1 MTLIFATLQ
10 AGVTTEQ
17 IVETMSLP
25 FGTARPS
32 ATMQSVGADQTV
44 QHPSKLPLIAGIV
57 LFLAGTALVPA
68 AFFFEARALFVVG
81 YVLTPLSMLI
91 CVAWD
96 SLSQRSG
103 SKNPWF
109 AVSKGLS
116 RGIRILAGVS
126 FLPALAHIWFIS
138 DWLGELAVQNGW
150 F

>member
-1 MTLIFATLQ
+1 M
-10 AGVTTEQ
+10 GNV
-17 IVETMSLP
+17 SS
-25 FGTARPS
+25 S
-32 ATMQSVGADQTV
+32 AMMQGVGADQTV
-44 QHPSKLPLIAGIV
+44 KYPSKLPLFVGIV
-57 LFLAGTALVPA
+57 LFLTGSSLVPA
-68 AFFFEARALFVVG
+68 AFYFEARWLFVVG
-81 YVLTPLSMLI
+81 YVLTPLSILI

-96 SLSQRSG
+96 SLSQRAG

-116 RGIRILAGVS
+116 RSIRILAGVS

>member
-1 MTLIFATLQ
+1 MQ
-10 AGVTTEQ
+10 A
-17 IVETMSLP
+17 
-25 FGTARPS
+25 S
-32 ATMQSVGADQTV
+32 AHDQTV
-44 QHPSKLPLIAGIV
+44 QHPSKLPLVAAV
-57 LFLAGTALVPA
+57 LLLLAGSLLVPA
-68 AFFFEARALFVVG
+68 AFLLQARWLFVVG
-81 YVLTPLSMLI
+81 YALTPLSILF

-109 AVSKGLS
+109 AVSKSLS
-116 RGIRILAGVS
+116 RGVRILAGVS

>member
-1 MTLIFATLQ
+1 
-10 AGVTTEQ
+10 
-17 IVETMSLP
+17 MSLP
-25 FGTARPS
+25 FGNARP
-32 ATMQSVGADQTV
+32 AAAMQSVGVVPSV
-44 QHPSKLPLIAGIV
+44 QYPSKLPLITGVV
-57 LFLAGTALVPA
+57 LFLAGSSLVPA
-68 AFFFEARALFVVG
+68 AFFFETRWLFIVG
-81 YVLTPLSMLI
+81 YALTPLSILI

-96 SLSQRSG
+96 SLSQRAG

-138 DWLGELAVQNGW
+138 DSLGELAVQNGW